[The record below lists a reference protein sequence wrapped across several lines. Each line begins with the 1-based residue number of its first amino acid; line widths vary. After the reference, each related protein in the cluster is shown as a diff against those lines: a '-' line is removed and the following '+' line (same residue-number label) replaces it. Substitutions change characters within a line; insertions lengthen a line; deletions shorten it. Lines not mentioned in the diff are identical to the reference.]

1 MIRTI
6 IIVVIVLGFL
16 ILGIPVLLI
25 EWVIGKFSRQAR
37 DYSCLRLVQ
46 GAFKLIML
54 ATGVKLT
61 VIGEENVP
69 KDQAVLYVGN
79 HRSYFDVVMTYAR
92 CPRLTGYIAKVEML
106 RYPLLRDWMKALNY
120 LLLDREDIKAGLKT
134 ILQGI
139 EYIKNGISICIFPEG
154 TRNPSDTMMPF
165 KEGSLKMAEKTGC
178 PIVPMAITNSAEIFE
193 NHIPFVRRC
202 HVILEYGK
210 PIMPGEL
217 SKEEKKKLGAYTQ
230 QKIQEMLD
238 KNKALL

>member
-1 MIRTI
+1 MIRFL
-6 IIVVIVLGFL
+6 IIVIIVLGYL
-16 ILGIPVLLI
+16 IIGIPVLLI
-25 EWVIGKFSRQAR
+25 EWIIGKFNRKFK
-37 DYSCLRLVQ
+37 DYSSLRLVQ
-46 GAFKLIML
+46 GAFKLIMF
-54 ATGVKLT
+54 AAGTKLT

-69 KDQAVLYVGN
+69 KDRAVLYVGN

-106 RYPLLRDWMKALNY
+106 RYPLLRDWMKALY
-120 LLLDREDIKAGLKT
+120 CLFLDRDDIKAGLKT

-154 TRNPSDTMMPF
+154 TRNHSDTMMPF

-178 PIVPMAITNSAEIFE
+178 PIIPMAITNSAEIFE

-202 HVILEYGK
+202 HVILEYGE

-217 SKEEKKKLGAYTQ
+217 SKEEKKFLGAYTQ

-238 KNKALL
+238 KNKSLL

>member
-1 MIRTI
+1 MIRFI
-6 IIVVIVLGFL
+6 IIVLIVLLYL

-25 EWVIGKFSRQAR
+25 EWVIGKITRRAR
-37 DYSCLRLVQ
+37 DYSSLRLVQ
-46 GAFKLIML
+46 AAFKLIMF

-69 KDQAVLYVGN
+69 KDRAVLYVGN

-92 CPRLTGYIAKVEML
+92 CPRLTGYIAKIEML
-106 RYPLLRDWMKALNY
+106 RYPLLRDWMKALY
-120 LLLDREDIKAGLKT
+120 CLFLDRDDIRAGLKT

-154 TRNPSDTMMPF
+154 TRNRSDTMMPF
-165 KEGSLKMAEKTGC
+165 KEGSMKMAEKTGC
-178 PIVPMAITNSAEIFE
+178 PIIPMAITNSAEIFE
-193 NHIPFVRRC
+193 NHIPFIRRC
-202 HVILEYGK
+202 HVILEYGT
-210 PIMPGEL
+210 PIMPDEL
-217 SKEEKKKLGAYTQ
+217 TREEKKRLGAYTQ

>member
-1 MIRTI
+1 MIRFL
-6 IIVVIVLGFL
+6 IIVIIVLGYL
-16 ILGIPVLLI
+16 IIGIPVLLI
-25 EWVIGKFSRQAR
+25 EWIIGKFNRKFK
-37 DYSCLRLVQ
+37 DYSSLRLVQ
-46 GAFKLIML
+46 GAFKLIMF
-54 ATGVKLT
+54 AAGTKLT

-69 KDQAVLYVGN
+69 KDRAVLYVGN

-106 RYPLLRDWMKALNY
+106 RYPLLRDWMKALY
-120 LLLDREDIKAGLKT
+120 CLFLDRDDIKAGLKT

-154 TRNPSDTMMPF
+154 TRNHSDTMMPF

-178 PIVPMAITNSAEIFE
+178 PIIPMAITNSAEIFE

-202 HVILEYGK
+202 HVILEYWE

-217 SKEEKKKLGAYTQ
+217 SKEEKKFLGAYTQ

-238 KNKALL
+238 KNKSLL